1 MKIKLK
7 DNTELTVT
15 ESSTATKIT
24 ADFSSAE
31 DIENFRKKLTDEN
44 LSAFRYIKDDTD
56 EIIGEYKNYTFETV
70 SYLYSEEKSVFE
82 ATFNIRQ
89 LSNIEVRIAAVEAW
103 QTTQNDAIA
112 EMSEVIYSEQKGVD
126 EMAKFWSERIA
137 YDLNRIDEVPAKLR
151 EKVKK
156 YIEQH
161 SEA

>member
-24 ADFSSAE
+24 ADFSSVE

-82 ATFNIRQ
+82 ASFNIRQ
-89 LSNIEVRIAAVEAW
+89 LSNIEMRLVAIEAG

-112 EMSEVIYSEQKGVD
+112 EMSEVVYSE
-126 EMAKFWSERIA
+126 
-137 YDLNRIDEVPAKLR
+137 
-151 EKVKK
+151 
-156 YIEQH
+156 
-161 SEA
+161 

>member
-24 ADFSSAE
+24 ADFSSVE

-44 LSAFRYIKDDTD
+44 LSAFKYTKDDTD

-82 ATFNIRQ
+82 ALFNIRQ
-89 LSNIEVRIAAVEAW
+89 LSNIEVRLVAIEAG

-112 EMSEVIYSEQKGVD
+112 EMSEVIYSE
-126 EMAKFWSERIA
+126 
-137 YDLNRIDEVPAKLR
+137 
-151 EKVKK
+151 
-156 YIEQH
+156 
-161 SEA
+161 

>member
-1 MKIKLK
+1 MKIILK
-7 DNTELTVT
+7 DNEELTVT
-15 ESSTATKIT
+15 ESSTATKIA

-89 LSNIEVRIAAVEAW
+89 LSNIEVRLVAVEAG

-112 EMSEVIYSEQKGVD
+112 EMSEVIYSE
-126 EMAKFWSERIA
+126 
-137 YDLNRIDEVPAKLR
+137 
-151 EKVKK
+151 
-156 YIEQH
+156 
-161 SEA
+161 

>member
-1 MKIKLK
+1 MAPSLISFHARFWGEKRRGCRRYKSPAAQK
-7 DNTELTVT
+7 E

-31 DIENFRKKLTDEN
+31 DIENFRKKLTDKN
-44 LSAFRYIKDDTD
+44 LSAFRYIKDDTG

-82 ATFNIRQ
+82 SSFNIRQ

-112 EMSEVIYSEQKGVD
+112 EMSEVIYSE
-126 EMAKFWSERIA
+126 
-137 YDLNRIDEVPAKLR
+137 
-151 EKVKK
+151 
-156 YIEQH
+156 
-161 SEA
+161 

>member
-7 DNTELTVT
+7 DNTELIVT

-31 DIENFRKKLTDEN
+31 DIENFRKKLTDKN
-44 LSAFRYIKDDTD
+44 LSAFRYIKDDTG

-82 ATFNIRQ
+82 SSFNIRQ

-112 EMSEVIYSEQKGVD
+112 EMSEVIYSE
-126 EMAKFWSERIA
+126 
-137 YDLNRIDEVPAKLR
+137 
-151 EKVKK
+151 
-156 YIEQH
+156 
-161 SEA
+161 

>member
-44 LSAFRYIKDDTD
+44 LSAFKDDTG

-82 ATFNIRQ
+82 ASFNIRQ
-89 LSNIEVRIAAVEAW
+89 LSNIEVRLAAVEAG

-112 EMSEVIYSEQKGVD
+112 EMSEVIYSE
-126 EMAKFWSERIA
+126 
-137 YDLNRIDEVPAKLR
+137 
-151 EKVKK
+151 
-156 YIEQH
+156 
-161 SEA
+161 

>member
-31 DIENFRKKLTDEN
+31 DIENFRKKLTDE
-44 LSAFRYIKDDTD
+44 
-56 EIIGEYKNYTFETV
+56 IIGEYKNYTFETV

-82 ATFNIRQ
+82 ASFNIRQ
-89 LSNIEVRIAAVEAW
+89 LSNIEVRLAAVEAG

-112 EMSEVIYSEQKGVD
+112 EMSEVIYSE
-126 EMAKFWSERIA
+126 
-137 YDLNRIDEVPAKLR
+137 
-151 EKVKK
+151 
-156 YIEQH
+156 
-161 SEA
+161 

>member
-15 ESSTATKIT
+15 ESSTATKIA

-44 LSAFRYIKDDTD
+44 LSAFRYIKDDTG

-82 ATFNIRQ
+82 ASFNIRQ
-89 LSNIEVRIAAVEAW
+89 LSTIEVRLAAVEVG

-112 EMSEVIYSEQKGVD
+112 EMSEVIYSE
-126 EMAKFWSERIA
+126 
-137 YDLNRIDEVPAKLR
+137 
-151 EKVKK
+151 
-156 YIEQH
+156 
-161 SEA
+161 